1 MNPFYISSIILA
13 FTSFL
18 FGLLVYLKDRDN
30 SLSRQWF
37 IFSVFLSCW
46 AISLYFVASA
56 RNANIALSWQYLL
69 DIVALWIP
77 VAYFNFITTLLNIK
91 TPRLSSA
98 ISGAAALLSVFSI
111 TSFFKL
117 GVVQKFDFYWIN
129 PGQFYFVFPLFFAV
143 VISYSLFLLIR
154 VYMKEPGGSMLR
166 SQIRYQLIAGAI
178 GFSGGAT
185 NFLPQLFNVFPFGN
199 YFVIIYIFFIS
210 YSILKYHLFNLKLI
224 LVELAIL
231 LLNLFLF
238 LNVFTSHEK
247 TDFVLNVSV
256 SVFVLAFSIFLIR
269 GIYKDIRDRER
280 IEELVKEMEIAN
292 EKLRMLEGQKTE
304 FVSIASH
311 QLRTPLTVIKGYAS
325 MILEGTFGI
334 ISDAAR
340 DAMEKL
346 YKSSERIVALVED
359 LLTVSRI
366 EQGRM
371 MLVFEKVNFRD
382 LVQAVI
388 DELDSEISE
397 AKIDLTFNTEEEKQF
412 FVNVDEKK
420 FKQVVKHI
428 MENAIKYTP
437 APGSVR
443 VAISDDDLTKK
454 VRLTVSDTGI
464 GMTHGQITAIFE
476 RFNLKA
482 NVEEKT
488 DEHGDTFGAREE
500 THDHQDLATQN
511 LSEQAKKDAEESAM
525 LEKRSP
531 GIGLYIAQEIIEAH
545 KGTLRIESEGT
556 DRGTTV
562 VVELPEANQS

>member
-1 MNPFYISSIILA
+1 MNLFYTSSIILA

-18 FGLLVYLKDRDN
+18 LGLMVYLKDRKN
-30 SLSRQWF
+30 NLSKQWF
-37 IFSVFLSCW
+37 IFSIFLAGW
-46 AISLYFVASA
+46 AISLYLVASA
-56 RNANIALSWQYLL
+56 KSATTAFNWQYLL
-69 DIVALWIP
+69 DIVALWVP
-77 VAYFNFITTLLNIK
+77 VGYFNFITTLLNIK
-91 TPRLSSA
+91 TPRLPWV
-98 ISGAAALLSVFSI
+98 ISGIAVILSFFSL
-111 TSFFKL
+111 THFFKL

-129 PGQFYFVFPLFFAV
+129 PGQYYFVFPLFFTLV
-143 VISYSLFLLIR
+143 VLYSLFLLIR
-154 VYMKEPGGSMLR
+154 VYRKEQKGSVLR
-166 SQIRYQLIAGAI
+166 SQIRYQIIAGAI

-185 NFLPQLFNVFPFGN
+185 NFLPQLFNIFPFGN

-247 TDFVLNVSV
+247 TDLILNVSV
-256 SVFVLAFSIFLIR
+256 SVFILAFSAVLIR
-269 GIYKDIRDRER
+269 GIYKDIRDKER
-280 IEELVKEMEIAN
+280 IEGLVKDMEVAN

-325 MILEGTFGI
+325 MILEGTFGHI
-334 ISDAAR
+334 NDQAR

-371 MLVFEKVNFRD
+371 MLNFETINFKD
-382 LVQAVI
+382 LVQGVI
-388 DELDSEISE
+388 DEMENEISE
-397 AKIDLTFNTEEEKQF
+397 SKIDLSFTAEEEKEF
-412 FVNVDEKK
+412 FVSIDEKK

-428 MENAIKYTP
+428 LENAIKYTP

-443 VAISDDDLTKK
+443 VAVLDDSLTKK

-464 GMTHGQITAIFE
+464 GMTREQITSIFE
-476 RFNLKA
+476 RFNLKLEVGGHA
-482 NVEEKT
+482 TFDEKHQTPEEDERREKEEAETAEEK
-488 DEHGDTFGAREE
+488 
-500 THDHQDLATQN
+500 
-511 LSEQAKKDAEESAM
+511 M
-525 LEKRSP
+525 MEKRTP
-531 GIGLYIAQEIIEAH
+531 GIGLYIVQEIVEAH
-545 KGTLRIESEGT
+545 HGTLRIESAGT
-556 DRGTTV
+556 DLGTTV
-562 VVELPEANQS
+562 VVELPKGE

>member
-1 MNPFYISSIILA
+1 MNLFYTSSIILA
-13 FTSFL
+13 STSFL
-18 FGLLVYLKDRDN
+18 LGLMVYLKEREN
-30 SLSRQWF
+30 NLSRQWF
-37 IFSVFLSCW
+37 IFSIFLASW
-46 AISLYFVASA
+46 AISLYLVTSA
-56 RNANIALSWQYLL
+56 KSATAAIGWQYLL

-77 VAYFNFITTLLNIK
+77 VAYFSFITTLLNK
-91 TPRLSSA
+91 KFPRLIWM
-98 ISGAAALLSVFSI
+98 ISGTAVFLSVFSL

-117 GVVQKFDFYWIN
+117 GVIQKFDFYWIN
-129 PGQFYFVFPLFFAV
+129 PGPYYFVFPLFFAS
-143 VISYSLFLLIR
+143 VILYSLFLLVR
-154 VYMKEPGGSMLR
+154 VYIKEPKGSILR
-166 SQIRYQLIAGAI
+166 SQIMYQIIAGAI

-210 YSILKYHLFNLKLI
+210 YSILKYNLFNLKLI

-238 LNVFTSHEK
+238 LNVFTSHAK
-247 TDFVLNVSV
+247 ADLILNVSV
-256 SVFVLAFSIFLIR
+256 SAFILVFSIFLMR

-280 IEELVKEMEIAN
+280 IEGLVKEMEIAN

-325 MILEGTFGI
+325 MILEGTFGSI
-334 ISDAAR
+334 TAEVR
-340 DAMEKL
+340 RAMENL

-371 MLVFEKVNFRD
+371 MLVFEKVNFKD
-382 LVQAVI
+382 FAQSALAELE
-388 DELDSEISE
+388 DEVAE
-397 AKIDLTFNTEEEKQF
+397 AKIDLSFTAEEGKEF
-412 FVNVDEKK
+412 FVDIDEKK

-428 MENAIKYTP
+428 LENAIKYTP

-443 VAISDDDLTKK
+443 VAVSDDELTKK

-464 GMTHGQITAIFE
+464 GMTPEQIIAIFE

-482 NVEEKT
+482 DVGEHATFDKKHLTQEEAEEK
-488 DEHGDTFGAREE
+488 EGA
-500 THDHQDLATQN
+500 
-511 LSEQAKKDAEESAM
+511 ESKM
-525 LEKRSP
+525 LEKRTP

-545 KGTLRIESEGT
+545 HGTIRIESAGT

-562 VVELPEANQS
+562 VVELPKVERGA